1 MVQQFRKALLRLHQS
16 SNKVSSESKLHR
28 SGRLA
33 REESIRERSRAKE
46 KNPSSRTLRDRRRR
60 RPKPPIT
67 PTPQRSVRQN
77 LPSSSSVSRLS
88 RLRQTKQQA
97 RKNSRRRELS
107 SLQGMPSTP
116 QLLRSTTPSTA
127 SETVSRRSSF
137 VMPTTLR
144 YILRLLIL
152 GIGLGAIAGTFL
164 AALDPTRKILPAEAN
179 QSQQVEKKKKTAKSS
194 ALPMKAESSELNAK
208 VREIVAQY
216 PQFQPSFLFVDLDTG
231 EYVKLGDTTAVAAA
245 STIKVPILIAFF
257 QDVDAGKIALDE
269 MLTMQEESMAGESG
283 TMQYKAVGT
292 KFSALETAT
301 KMITISDNTATN
313 MIIDRLGGAEALNQ
327 RFQEWGLQSTTIQ
340 NPLPDVEGTNTTS
353 PADLANLMAMVN
365 TGSLVSLRSRDRLLE
380 IMRNV
385 VTNDLLPQ
393 GLENGATIAH
403 KTGNIGEM
411 IADAGIIDTPT
422 GKRYIAVVMVERPHN
437 DRQGRE
443 LIRSLSRTVYQYF
456 TAPPKL
462 PNVTTT
468 PATASDSVATEN

>member
-28 SGRLA
+28 SGRFT
-33 REESIRERSRAKE
+33 REESVRERSRAKE
-46 KNPSSRTLRDRRRR
+46 HYPSSRTLRDRRRR
-60 RPKPPIT
+60 PKPPIA
-67 PTPQRSVRQN
+67 PVPQRSVRQTI
-77 LPSSSSVSRLS
+77 PSSSSVSRLN
-88 RLRQTKQQA
+88 RLRQTKQQP
-97 RKNSRRRELS
+97 RKNQRRRELS
-107 SLQGMPSTP
+107 SRPG
-116 QLLRSTTPSTA
+116 TPSA
-127 SETVSRRSSF
+127 LPKPSETVVPRRSSF
-137 VMPTTLR
+137 VLPTPLR
-144 YILRLLIL
+144 YVLRLLIL

-164 AALDPTRKILPAEAN
+164 AALDPTKKILPAEAN
-179 QSQQVEKKKKTAKSS
+179 QSQQVKTEKKAAKSV
-194 ALPMKAESSELNAK
+194 LPMKAESSELNAK
-208 VREIVAQY
+208 VKETIAKY
-216 PQFQPSFLFVDLDTG
+216 PQLQPSLLFVDLDTG
-231 EYVKLGDTTAVAAA
+231 EYVKLGETTAVAAA

-269 MLTMQEESMAGESG
+269 MLTMKEESIAGESG

-327 RFQEWGLQSTTIQ
+327 RFREWGLQSTTIQ
-340 NPLPDVEGTNTTS
+340 NLLPDVEGTNTTS

-365 TGSLVSLRSRDRLLE
+365 QGRLVSLRSRDRLLD

-393 GLENGATIAH
+393 GLESGATIAH

-411 IADAGIIDTPT
+411 IADSGIIDTPT
-422 GKRYIAVVMVERPHN
+422 GKRYIAVVMVKRPRN
-437 DRQGRE
+437 DRQAKE
-443 LIRSLSRTVYQYF
+443 LIRSLSRTVYQHF
-456 TAPPKL
+456 TSPPAV

-468 PATASDSVATEN
+468 PATASDSVATGN